1 MNPHGFTQQEPGM
14 LPLSGNFLKS
24 SIIHYLPGYT
34 GDLYR
39 CKRFLSQMRVP
50 DLISRWSLPGYIE
63 RIIIKTG
70 MLVYSWLSIAW
81 LKELNIIAMATAPVQ
96 GEDHKTRRLLYWKQ
110 QYNIFRYMAVNNLFQ
125 HTVIILQ
132 CWLLLQKPPLLRPVK

>member
-1 MNPHGFTQQEPGM
+1 M

-34 GDLYR
+34 GGLYR
-39 CKRFLSQMRVP
+39 CKRFLSQMRVL

-81 LKELNIIAMATAPVQ
+81 LKELNITAMVTSPVQ
-96 GEDHKTRRLLYWKQ
+96 GEGHRYRRLLYWKQ
-110 QYNIFRYMAVNNLFQ
+110 QYNIFQYWVAYN
-125 HTVIILQ
+125 
-132 CWLLLQKPPLLRPVK
+132 